1 MGYAGTPGMVWGYLI
16 AMFFIQCVSLSMAEL
31 CSSMPTSG
39 GLYYAAAVSLGDLF
53 NLRDID
59 SHQQVLAPPG
69 YGPLASWLT
78 GWSNWLGLAT
88 CAPSVNYAQA
98 AMILAGASIANP
110 GYVPQT
116 YQVFLLTVCITLIHA
131 CISSMPTKWLA
142 NFNSVGSTLNLI
154 ALITVLI
161 LIPAQTTREDQG
173 LSRFTP
179 SGVVWGSFYDGTT
192 FSNGLSLLMSFIG
205 VIWTM
210 RYVSGLQTD
219 GIR

>member
-1 MGYAGTPGMVWGYLI
+1 
-16 AMFFIQCVSLSMAEL
+16 
-31 CSSMPTSG
+31 
-39 GLYYAAAVSLGDLF
+39 
-53 NLRDID
+53 
-59 SHQQVLAPPG
+59 
-69 YGPLASWLT
+69 
-78 GWSNWLGLAT
+78 
-88 CAPSVNYAQA
+88 
-98 AMILAGASIANP
+98 MILAGASIANP
-110 GYVPQT
+110 GYIPKT
-116 YQVFLLTVCITLIHA
+116 YQVFILTVGITLIHA

-154 ALITVLI
+154 ALVTVII
-161 LIPAQTTREDQG
+161 LIPAQTTRQDQG
-173 LSRFTP
+173 LPRFTS